1 MAENNIIDRYA
12 RDIKAE
18 LPNSKVFLFGS
29 YAKGDDSDESDVDI
43 AVFCDEFKT
52 LGKRKATS
60 KLFKLAYKYYEHDAD
75 IQPLAFT
82 LDEMEANDFAREEIV
97 MKGIELN

>member
-1 MAENNIIDRYA
+1 MAEKINHIIDRYT

-29 YAKGDDSDESDVDI
+29 YAKGNNSDESDIDI
-43 AVFCDEFKT
+43 AVFCDVFKT

-60 KLFKLAYKYYEHDAD
+60 KLFKLAYKYYEDDAE
-75 IQPLAFT
+75 PAFSFHT
-82 LDEMEANDFAREEIV
+82 R
-97 MKGIELN
+97 